1 MQGQGSVPSLSLSP
15 FAPREAMEI
24 LLRTLTGQ
32 EKLIFP
38 RAESMLCC
46 FCNELSTLTISS
58 LSPEGLQ
65 ICCPLQSTEH
75 SSCWWSGSLQWIT
88 SPCWLFPWQNAQ
100 PQTTLIFCAWIS
112 VEVARSSSYG
122 KAAFAFLGK
131 LKLRTLSTV
140 SLRWSPKGETTLCW

>member
-1 MQGQGSVPSLSLSP
+1 
-15 FAPREAMEI
+15 MEI

-65 ICCPLQSTEH
+65 ILLPFAEHRTQFLLVVWKPPVDHQSLLAFFLAECPAPNH
-75 SSCWWSGSLQWIT
+75 SHILCLDFSGG
-88 SPCWLFPWQNAQ
+88 C
-100 PQTTLIFCAWIS
+100 
-112 VEVARSSSYG
+112 
-122 KAAFAFLGK
+122 
-131 LKLRTLSTV
+131 
-140 SLRWSPKGETTLCW
+140 